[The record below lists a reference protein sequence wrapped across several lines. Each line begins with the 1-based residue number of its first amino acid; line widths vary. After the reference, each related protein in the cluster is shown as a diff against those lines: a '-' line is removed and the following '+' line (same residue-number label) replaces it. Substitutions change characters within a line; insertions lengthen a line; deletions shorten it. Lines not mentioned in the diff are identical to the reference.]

1 MGAWKPLLPWGA
13 TTVCGAVVET
23 VLRAGL
29 CPVLVAGYRASELFD
44 AFADRPELRLVENP
58 DWERGMLGSIRAG
71 LSSIAAEAG
80 GPGGASGC
88 FVALADMPR
97 IPVAAF
103 EAVAAEAARLAVE
116 GKPTAVFAALGG
128 RLGHP
133 VWIPAAMFG
142 GLAAL
147 EPDSRLR
154 EYLLASGWDSVEVDD
169 DGIFADLDTPE
180 AYAASHDAAM
190 RETGNK

>member
-1 MGAWKPLLPWGA
+1 
-13 TTVCGAVVET
+13 
-23 VLRAGL
+23 
-29 CPVLVAGYRASELFD
+29 
-44 AFADRPELRLVENP
+44 
-58 DWERGMLGSIRAG
+58 
-71 LSSIAAEAG
+71 
-80 GPGGASGC
+80 
-88 FVALADMPR
+88 
-97 IPVAAF
+97 
-103 EAVAAEAARLAVE
+103 
-116 GKPTAVFAALGG
+116 
-128 RLGHP
+128 
-133 VWIPAAMFG
+133 MFG